1 MSPHPRLTSSRREAD
16 HRREPPATLVR
27 LSGTPL
33 CFSQP
38 LAGHRSFRLL
48 SYALRSAPPH
58 KFRFQDLEACSS
70 DSGQQ
75 SVICEPTRTFFLF
88 LFRPSDLGPSDLSS
102 SSVKLRGPIRPIFF
116 PGCGQDARSQNPRR
130 KILAPAPKVVDSCQ
144 NKITFSPMQ
153 ETLSIKVST
162 AEKVR
167 LKAEAARRGVKLST
181 LLKMGLEAVTSDVSP
196 ADRPSCY
203 DLSARFFEE
212 PGHIDS
218 SGLRDLST
226 NKSHLHGFGAR
237 P

>member
-88 LFRPSDLGPSDLSS
+88 LFRPPTFRPLLIQCETAGTDPSDLLPWLRAGCPQPKSTPKNSGAYPESS
-102 SSVKLRGPIRPIFF
+102 RLLPKQDYFLPHARNSLHQGFDGGKGPIEGR
-116 PGCGQDARSQNPRR
+116 G
-130 KILAPAPKVVDSCQ
+130 
-144 NKITFSPMQ
+144 
-153 ETLSIKVST
+153 ST
-162 AEKVR
+162 AWC
-167 LKAEAARRGVKLST
+167 
-181 LLKMGLEAVTSDVSP
+181 EAVHPPED
-196 ADRPSCY
+196 
-203 DLSARFFEE
+203 
-212 PGHIDS
+212 
-218 SGLRDLST
+218 
-226 NKSHLHGFGAR
+226 GFGSR
-237 P
+237 HL